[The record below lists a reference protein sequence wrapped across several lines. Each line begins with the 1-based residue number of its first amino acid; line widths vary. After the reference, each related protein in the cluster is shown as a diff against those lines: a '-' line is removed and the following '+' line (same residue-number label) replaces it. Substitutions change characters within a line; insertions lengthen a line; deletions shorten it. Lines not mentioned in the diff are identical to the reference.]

1 MASIADALQEALRHH
16 RHGALA
22 EAEILYRRIL
32 AVEPVQA
39 DALNLLARLCLQT
52 DRAAAAL
59 DLAAQAVRA
68 APAILSYQL
77 TLADCAR
84 VLGRPGPLIA
94 ALTAAAALAPDRADL
109 FHQLGVALA
118 GQGADAAALTAL
130 TEARRLAPADAAIL
144 NDGAVAL
151 ARAGRAA
158 DAEHW
163 LDQALALGDSQ
174 AAANLHGLM
183 LAQASLRL
191 DESAARATARAEA
204 ERLSRRAVAL
214 APADARGW
222 LLLGQALAAGA
233 QLEAAWD
240 AYRRARDLGGDA
252 VEIAIVAGDCLTR
265 LGRFDDADALLRPAL
280 AAHPDNP
287 SLLNNTG
294 ILRHCQ
300 GRLDEAR
307 SLFERAIAAAPA
319 DHRPLVNLGTLLK
332 DIGDDDGADNRLRR
346 ARALAPDDPA
356 VHWQYALARLMAGDF
371 ATGWR
376 EYEWRWRTGKLTPGA
391 ALPALPPWPARL
403 PAGDPLPPG
412 VPPLTGLPLTGL
424 PLAGLKV
431 LVECEQGHGDTLHF
445 IRYVPRLRAL
455 GAVVGVAAQPAV
467 VRLLTLS
474 LPGVP
479 VSAIPAGPPP
489 GVWDCR
495 VPLMSLPYR
504 LAPWLGDD
512 FIPAEIPYLFPDAG
526 EAAAWRHRLAGLP
539 ADTMK
544 VGLVWAGDP
553 RRDDPLSALIDKRR
567 SVSPAALAPLAA
579 IPGITWIS
587 LQKGGAGRP
596 QWPFADR
603 PLIDWTG
610 ELGDFADTAALVA
623 GLDLVVT
630 VDTAVAHLAGGLG
643 RPVWV
648 LSRYD
653 GCWRWQHRRDDS
665 PWYPTLRLFRQTD
678 WHDWSAAVADL
689 ARALAAPRGR
699 GLAAHPGE
707 SGTAC

>member
-16 RHGALA
+16 RAGALA

-32 AVEPVQA
+32 AVEPAQA

-59 DLAAQAVRA
+59 DLAAQAVRG
-68 APAILSYQL
+68 APSILSYQL

-84 VLGRPGPLIA
+84 VLGQPGPLIA

-109 FHQLGVALA
+109 CHQLGLALA
-118 GQGADAAALTAL
+118 GQGALDEALTAL
-130 TEARRLAPADAAIL
+130 TEARRRAPADAAIL
-144 NDGAVAL
+144 NDGAVLL

-158 DAEHW
+158 EAEHW
-163 LDQALALGDSQ
+163 LDQALALGDAQ

-191 DESAARATARAEA
+191 DDSLSVDESGAAARAEA

-214 APADARGW
+214 APDDARGW
-222 LLLGQALAAGA
+222 LLLGQALAAA
-233 QLEAAWD
+233 SQLDAAWD

-252 VEIAIVAGDCLTR
+252 VETAIVAGDCLTR
-265 LGRFDDADALLRPAL
+265 LGRFDGADALLRPAL
-280 AAHPDNP
+280 AAHPDDP

-332 DIGDDDGADNRLRR
+332 DIGDDAGADLYLRR
-346 ARALAPDDPA
+346 ALVLAPADPA
-356 VHWQYALARLMAGDF
+356 AHWQYALARLMAGDF

-391 ALPALPPWPARL
+391 ALPALPSWPARL
-403 PAGDPLPPG
+403 PAGDPPP
-412 VPPLTGLPLTGL
+412 TGS
-424 PLAGLKV
+424 PLAGLRV

-455 GAVVGVAAQPAV
+455 GAVVGVAAQPAL

-479 VSAIPAGPPP
+479 VSALPAGPPP

-504 LAPWLGDD
+504 LAPWLGAD
-512 FIPAEIPYLFPDAG
+512 FIPADVPYLFPDAG
-526 EAAAWRHRLAGLP
+526 EAAAWRHRLAGPP
-539 ADTMK
+539 ADAMPGGAMK

-553 RRDDPLSALIDKRR
+553 RRDDPSSALIDKRR
-567 SVSPAALAPLAA
+567 SVSPATLAPLAA

-587 LQKGGAGRP
+587 LQKGVKD
-596 QWPFADR
+596 WPLIDW

-623 GLDLVVT
+623 GLDLVIT

-678 WHDWSAAVADL
+678 WHDWSAAVAAL
-689 ARALAAPRGR
+689 ARALAGIDRAGTGHRAP
-699 GLAAHPGE
+699 
-707 SGTAC
+707 